1 MVEEA
6 SKDSVWDEMDA
17 SGIVPANGST
27 KGDAAGSIEMRD
39 EYLLVD
45 LRTEGVPAAKNELD
59 VLKEN
64 EFEPAIVD
72 RGKEEETLSQGKMD
86 VQ

>member
-27 KGDAAGSIEMRD
+27 KGDAAGSIEMRA

-59 VLKEN
+59 ELNEN
-64 EFEPAIVD
+64 EFEPAIVVKTIPS
-72 RGKEEETLSQGKMD
+72 RQQKQG
-86 VQ
+86 